1 MILPSRV
8 DPAEGRLES
17 QRVGRSRRLCEAFHA
32 FLQVHLLPKLERKK
46 AICPGKTSLLT
57 AAAAS

>member
-17 QRVGRSRRLCEAFHA
+17 QRVVRSRRLCEAFHA

-46 AICPGKTSLLT
+46 AICPGKTSL
-57 AAAAS
+57 